1 MTNDASFLQKKNLQD
16 LPPTSDRKAEDN
28 AAPTDQRHPV
38 EALAEDYL
46 DRRRAGETVTIQ
58 DYIDRHPD
66 LSSDIRTLFPAVTA
80 MENLKDHQR
89 TSGSKISLQLELDT
103 ELGDFRLIRELG
115 RGGMGVVYEAV
126 QQSLA
131 RQVALKVM
139 PRAVLGESEHL
150 RRFHRE
156 AQTAARLHH
165 TNIVPV
171 YGVGHERDLHFYAM
185 QKIDGISLDRLIS
198 EALGSTCS
206 LTEED
211 PLCVTV
217 IEGDLTPISP
227 MAPDE
232 APPAAAPRLSL
243 VRPSTSAPM
252 LSVIRPDVTE
262 SRADQ
267 PRYLSD
273 SDVAG
278 IGIQVADA
286 LSYAH
291 RQGVLHRD
299 IKPGNLLLDP
309 AGTVWITDFG
319 LATPPTE
326 EPSARHEVVGTIRFM
341 APEQF
346 DGTHDIRT
354 DVYSLGLTL
363 FELLTL
369 TPAFEY
375 AGRRQTIEAIRKG
388 LPRRPRCVRAEIDRD
403 LEAIVLKACAVDPDH
418 RYESAELLADD
429 LRRFQQKRPIR
440 ARPVGIFR
448 RSWQAAQRNPVVA
461 SLTTSMLLL
470 TIVSFVVVSI
480 NWRSAVSEHH
490 RAEHNLSLALES
502 MNDMLQRFQSDWMSR
517 PVSLPTGDGQNGEP
531 LLPAVAD
538 LDFDAAIHRDALK
551 FYERFANQNPSNDRL
566 AVDTARVHRRVGE
579 IYHRK
584 GRYSEAETAF
594 RRAIVL
600 FEGLQQQS
608 EGIQLETAETATQLG
623 MTLQSASRFAD
634 AVRQFRRS
642 ERLLRASAAFPQPAW
657 QVAAARASSNC
668 GRSLWLLRQH
678 REAHQCFQLA
688 IQWLEKVVEQS
699 PEPEY
704 RLALARSLHGYARLP
719 TDRHRRGWNRRARD
733 QAIEILEQMVEEFPA
748 VPDYQCELSENLL
761 TGLPS
766 LDANQRSQ
774 RIDRAL
780 KIAQSLFR
788 QHPSIPR
795 YRMALAN
802 ALQQSSQSAADNDAA
817 AADQMAAE
825 SLRLYRVLIQE
836 SPTTPAYRIL
846 LAMGLQTQ
854 ANMLHRRGQS
864 EDAAELIDEAIHHQ
878 QQYVRLRPQNP
889 LGHSV
894 MDFLQRDQR
903 RIQNRREAT

>member
-1 MTNDASFLQKKNLQD
+1 MNSPRPDDTV
-16 LPPTSDRKAEDN
+16 PPKVAPAEFP
-28 AAPTDQRHPV
+28 AGSAERHPV
-38 EALAEDYL
+38 EALAEEYL
-46 DRRRAGETVTIQ
+46 DRRRAGEAVTIQ
-58 DYIDRHPD
+58 NYVDQYPE
-66 LSSDIRTLFPAVTA
+66 LAADIRTLFPAMTA
-80 MENLKDHQR
+80 MENLKDHHR
-89 TSGSKISLQLELDT
+89 TSGSRNSLTLELDT

-139 PRAVLGESEHL
+139 PRSVLGESEHV

-171 YGVGHERDLHFYAM
+171 YGVGLERDLHFYAM

-198 EALGSTCS
+198 EALGNTCC

-217 IEGDLTPISP
+217 IEGDVTPLEPI
-227 MAPDE
+227 
-232 APPAAAPRLSL
+232 PADNRPSAHTGGTLPL
-243 VRPSTSAPM
+243 VRPSASSPLLQTLRDDLLAA
-252 LSVIRPDVTE
+252 E
-262 SRADQ
+262 EEKNF
-267 PRYLSD
+267 LSD

-326 EPSARHEVVGTIRFM
+326 EPAARHEVVGTIRFM

-346 DGTHDIRT
+346 EGRHDART
-354 DVYSLGLTL
+354 DIYSLGLTL

-375 AGRRQTIEAIRKG
+375 SGRRRTIQAIRHG
-388 LPRRPRCVRAEIDRD
+388 LPRRPRALRPAIDRD
-403 LEAIVLKACAVDPDH
+403 LEAIVLKACSVDPEQ

-429 LRRFQQKRPIR
+429 LRRFLQKRPVR
-440 ARPVGIFR
+440 ARRAGALR
-448 RSWQAAQRNPVVA
+448 RGWQAARRNPVVA
-461 SLTTSMLLL
+461 LLATAMLLV
-470 TIVSFVVVSI
+470 TVVSFAVVSL
-480 NWRSAVSEHH
+480 NWRRAVSEHH
-490 RAEHNLSLALES
+490 RAEDNLSLALES

-517 PVSLPTGDGQNGEP
+517 PVSLPAGNGQSGET

-538 LDFDAAIHRDALK
+538 LDFDAAVHRDALK
-551 FYERFANQNPSNDRL
+551 FYERFANQNPSNERL
-566 AVDTARVHRRVGE
+566 ALDTARVHRRVGE
-579 IYHRK
+579 IYQRK
-584 GRYSEAETAF
+584 GRYSDAEKAF
-594 RRAIVL
+594 LRALKL
-600 FEGLQQQS
+600 FQGLERKDQQ
-608 EGIQLETAETATQLG
+608 IHLETAETITQLG
-623 MTLQSASRFAD
+623 LTLQSASRFAD
-634 AVRQFRRS
+634 AVLQFRRS
-642 ERLLRASAAFPQPAW
+642 EALLRDSPAFRQPAW

-668 GRSLWLLRQH
+668 GRSLWLLRRD
-678 REAHQCFQLA
+678 REAHRCFQQS
-688 IQWLEKVVEQS
+688 IQWLEHLVQES

-704 RLALARSLHGYARLP
+704 RLALARSLQGYARLP
-719 TDRHRRGWNRRARD
+719 TDRRRHGWNRTARD
-733 QAIEILEQMVEEFPA
+733 RAVAILEAMVAEFPA

-766 LDANQRSQ
+766 LAAQQRSD
-774 RIDRAL
+774 RLDRAL
-780 KIAQSLFR
+780 KIAEQLCQ
-788 QHPSIPR
+788 QHPAIPR

-802 ALQQSSQSAADNDAA
+802 ALQQASQYADEKDAQSADEL
-817 AADQMAAE
+817 AAE
-825 SLRLYRVLIQE
+825 SRRLYRLLIQE

-846 LAMGLQTQ
+846 LAMALQSQ
-854 ANMLHRRGQS
+854 ANRLHQRGDTS
-864 EDAAELIDEAIHHQ
+864 AARQLIDEAIRHQ
-878 QQYVRLRPQNP
+878 QQYVQLRPQNP

-894 MDFLQRDQR
+894 MEFLQRDQR
-903 RIQNRREAT
+903 RIRNQQQPT